1 MRWTRFVCLDCI
13 RSRSSLGAA
22 LILALAPLGAAA
34 ISDVGFANAS
44 DRVTEVRAA
53 PLADLFA
60 RRHAHEQSRRP
71 ATDDETSGQA
81 QGPDAVGS
89 PVAALN
95 AGASEPAGGGTPVP
109 EPSSLVLSPWV
120 WRFRASSFSFRAAE
134 PRVSQVG
141 SPRGLTGGR

>member
-95 AGASEPAGGGTPVP
+95 AGLGARGRGDPRAGAVFPGPFAVG
-109 EPSSLVLSPWV
+109 L
-120 WRFRASSFSFRAAE
+120 A
-134 PRVSQVG
+134 VSGQFILI
-141 SPRGLTGGR
+141 SRRRTSRQSGRIP